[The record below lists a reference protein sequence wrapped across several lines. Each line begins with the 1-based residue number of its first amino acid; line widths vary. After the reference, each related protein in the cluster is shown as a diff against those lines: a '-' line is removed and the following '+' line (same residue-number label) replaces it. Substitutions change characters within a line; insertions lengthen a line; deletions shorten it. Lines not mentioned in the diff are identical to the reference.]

1 MRRTLATVATLVV
14 AGAALFAVSAPAG
27 AAGAVT
33 VTPGTNITDGTTVT
47 VSWTGLT
54 PNNTPSIVQCKAA
67 PSTGASGADCEF
79 LTLTTASDAS
89 NGSGAGSDTFVVRDT
104 AGLAGLNP
112 RTEVQCDPTHG
123 GSIFVLD
130 NPNDPSSGAFKAI
143 SCAVTVPPV
152 VGHVLLSCTGTRQIG
167 TFNPTM
173 GSNSAKYVKGGF
185 KDSIGDKTEFSTAS
199 SVPAD
204 ATTCAVDPGIST
216 TNPSSDSIKPNPY
229 DNQTNGAATLTTAG
243 LTSKTTLVLDGS
255 ASCQTEPQ
263 GTVNNDFSQAYPLHG
278 QLTVKFDQLTA
289 PTPSGATP
297 QIVMGAS
304 VRLGK
309 DSADP
314 DPTHYALLGLV
325 TKGPG
330 AGGEIS
336 GTVRLVPT
344 TSVKNINP
352 GECSDPDVTDDSNN
366 ASLAEM
372 ALTLADGA
380 DQNTAVDPWV
390 VTIP

>member
-33 VTPGTNITDGTTVT
+33 VTPGTNITDGTSVV

-54 PNNTPSIVQCKAA
+54 PNGTPSIVQCK
-67 PSTGASGADCEF
+67 PSPTTGASGADCEF
-79 LTLTTASDAS
+79 LTLQVAEAS
-89 NGSGAGSDTFVVRDT
+89 NGAGAGTDTFIVHDT

-123 GSIFVLD
+123 SSIAVLD
-130 NPNDPSSGAFKAI
+130 NPNDPSSGANKPI
-143 SCAVTVPPV
+143 TCAVTVPPV

-167 TFNPTM
+167 TLNPTM

-185 KDSIGDKTEFSTAS
+185 KDSVGDKTEFSTAS
-199 SVPAD
+199 IVAAD

-216 TNPSSDSIKPNPY
+216 TNPSSDSTKPNPY
-229 DNQTNGAATLTTAG
+229 DNQTNGAANLTTTG
-243 LTSKTTLVLDGS
+243 LTAKTTLVLDGS
-255 ASCQTEPQ
+255 ATCQTVAQ
-263 GTVNNDFSQAYPLHG
+263 GTVNNDYSQAYPLRG
-278 QLTVKFDQLTA
+278 QLTVKFDQLAA

-297 QIVMGAS
+297 QISLGAS

-330 AGGEIS
+330 IGGEIS

-366 ASLAEM
+366 ASLAEV
-372 ALTLADGA
+372 ALTLADGP
-380 DQNTAVDPWV
+380 DQNTAVDPWI

>member
-1 MRRTLATVATLVV
+1 MRRTLATLATLAV
-14 AGAALFAVSAPAG
+14 AGAALFAISAPAG

-33 VTPGTNITDGTTVT
+33 VTPGTNITDGTSVT

-54 PNNTPSIVQCKAA
+54 PNGTPSIVQCK
-67 PSTGASGADCEF
+67 PSPATGAGGADCEF
-79 LTLTTASDAS
+79 QTLQVAEAS
-89 NGSGAGSDTFVVRDT
+89 NGAGAGTDTFIVHDT

-123 GSIFVLD
+123 GSIAVLD
-130 NPNDPSSGAFKAI
+130 NPNDPSSGANKSI
-143 SCAVTVPPV
+143 SCAVTVAPV
-152 VGHVLLSCTGTRQIG
+152 AGHVLLSCSGTRQIG
-167 TFNPTM
+167 TLNPTM

-185 KDSIGDKTEFSTAS
+185 KDSIGDKTEFFTAS
-199 SVPAD
+199 TVPAD

-216 TNPSSDSIKPNPY
+216 TNPSSDSTKPNPY
-229 DNQTNGAATLTTAG
+229 DNQTNGAATLTTTG
-243 LTSKTTLVLDGS
+243 LTAKTTFVLDGS
-255 ASCQTEPQ
+255 ATCQTAPQ
-263 GTVNNDFSQAYPLHG
+263 GTVNNDYSQAYPLRG
-278 QLTVKFDQLTA
+278 QLTVKFDQLSA

-297 QIVMGAS
+297 QIALGAS

-330 AGGEIS
+330 AGGEIH

-344 TSVKNINP
+344 TSVKNVNP